1 MGVDFGGW
9 FMYLKMCKCE
19 RVRWGEWVKGKE
31 EIGYVGVLVAHLA
44 EEEGDMYL
52 IKNLGLHLA

>member
-1 MGVDFGGW
+1 
-9 FMYLKMCKCE
+9 MYKCE
-19 RVRWGEWVKGKE
+19 RVWGGEWVKGKE

-52 IKNLGLHLA
+52 IKNLGLHLAWGFHHMSWI